1 MAQTPTKISK
11 AKARLLMEHPF
22 FATLLVRTQ
31 VIITDEVQTAAT
43 DGTRHYYN
51 PTLLEQS
58 TVEEVMADLA
68 HESCHDAF
76 LHSVRIGD
84 RNPEIANYAMDYA
97 INPVLEAAGFRAP
110 KGGWLI
116 NEKYKGWYW
125 ERIYD
130 DLRRNPPPPQQGGA
144 QGKAG
149 DGPGKPGQGPGGQ
162 SIRLYGDVLPSPGK
176 TPAEIAQAEQNA
188 KIRVATAANMAR
200 MAGKMPADLAALL
213 DGLLESR
220 VPWTDVLRDKMLKV
234 IKSREAWVR
243 RNRRFKNIYLPTRHE
258 KKMGPIVFST
268 DTSGSMWG
276 KGGDLDKVCSE
287 MAHCANQ
294 TRPSSIRVI
303 WGDTRVSSEQVFESY
318 DEFDFKALK
327 PTGGGG
333 TDMRV
338 ILNHAEQYEPQ
349 VVVLMTDGY
358 TPWPDHEPPYPLIV
372 LCTTDVEVP
381 WGEVIRI

>member
-1 MAQTPTKISK
+1 MAQQPSKISK

-31 VIITDEVQTAAT
+31 VIITDAVQTAAT
-43 DGTRHYYN
+43 DGVRHYYN

-58 TVEEVMADLA
+58 TVEEVMSDLA
-68 HESCHDAF
+68 HEACHDSF
-76 LHSVRIGD
+76 LHSVRLGD
-84 RNPEIANYAMDYA
+84 RNPVIANYAMDYA
-97 INPVLEAAGFRAP
+97 INPVLEASGFRAP

-130 DLRRNPPPPQQGGA
+130 DLRRNPPQGGA
-144 QGKAG
+144 QGKG
-149 DGPGKPGQGPGGQ
+149 PQGPGMPGQGPNGE
-162 SIRLYGDVLPSPGK
+162 SIRLFGDVMPSPAK
-176 TPAEIAQAEQNA
+176 TPEEKAVAEQQA
-188 KIRVATAANMAR
+188 KQKVATAANMAR
-200 MAGKMPADLAALL
+200 MAGKMPADLAALI

-220 VPWTDVLRDKMLKV
+220 VPWTEVLRDKMLKV
-234 IKSREAWVR
+234 VKSRESWVR
-243 RNRRFKNIYLPTRHE
+243 RNRRFKGIYMPTRHE
-258 KKMGPIVFST
+258 RKMGPIVFVP

-287 MAHCANQ
+287 LAHCATQ
-294 TRPSSIRVI
+294 TRPESIRVI
-303 WGDTRVSSEQVFESY
+303 WADARVSSEQVFESY
-318 DEFDFKALK
+318 EEFSFQALK

-338 ILNHAEQYEPQ
+338 PLKHAEQYDPQ
-349 VVVLMTDGY
+349 VVVLMTDGE

-372 LCTTDVEVP
+372 LCTTDARVP
-381 WGEVIRI
+381 WGDVIRI